1 MVDNARA
8 LPGHLARLTTDRAT
22 AQRLADYLS
31 EHLDG
36 QEVAVA
42 SFEAGDG
49 RWSTA
54 AYFSSPPNETALRAL
69 VGLEVG
75 ADLANRLEFERVES
89 RDWVAASLA
98 GLPPVAAGR
107 FLVHGRH
114 DRALVRSNSLGI
126 EIEAALAF
134 GTGHHGTTRGCL
146 LALDF
151 IARQK
156 RRPRKILDVG
166 TGSGVLAIA
175 AARALRR
182 RVMASDIDGRT
193 LQVARANARL
203 NKTAPDVTFI
213 HAAGLAGGRFR
224 RAGPHDLVLANILL
238 GPLLRLARPM
248 RRLLAPGAYV
258 VLSGLLNSQ
267 AQTALMAYR
276 LQGLR
281 LQQRIV
287 LDEWTT
293 LVLRRPALPR

>member
-54 AYFSSPPNETALRAL
+54 AYFSSPPNEAALRAL

-75 ADLANRLEFERVES
+75 ADLA
-89 RDWVAASLA
+89 
-98 GLPPVAAGR
+98 PVAAGR

-182 RVMASDIDGRT
+182 RVMASDIDGRA